1 MKLRNLILQKLSKI
15 SMAMQEIKNFSV
27 SLILLKRKKQTGME
41 IIFND
46 RHQHAWFQQISLE

>member
-1 MKLRNLILQKLSKI
+1 
-15 SMAMQEIKNFSV
+15 MAMQEIKNFSV